1 MIGMMKNISILGAT
15 GSIGRNTLAIA
26 AMFPERF
33 TVKALTAKENIEL
46 LADQIL
52 QFKPELA
59 VVYDEAGARK
69 LKSLL
74 PSGTRT
80 EIMAGDHGYESA
92 ATLNG
97 VDIVVSAMVG
107 GAGLLPTLAAIRAG
121 KDVALANKETL
132 VMAGDLVM
140 REAAR
145 SKGTIRPVDS
155 EHSAIFQCIC
165 GNRREDLRKIILTAS
180 GGPFR
185 NYPRE
190 RFPLIT
196 PREALAHPTWEMG
209 VKISIDSATLMNKGL
224 EVIEAAHLFDV
235 SQHSIEVV
243 IHPQSIVHSMVSFRD
258 GSVIAQMGIPD
269 MKGAI
274 AYALSGPERLQ
285 MQIPPPDFTSL
296 GELTFEAP
304 DMENFPCLALAY
316 RACEAGGTM
325 PAVLNAANEAAV
337 DAFLREQIGFL
348 QIPQVISAVMDAHEP
363 VPSPVIEEILHADRW
378 ARQAALQWVAEN
390 SGGDAK

>member
-1 MIGMMKNISILGAT
+1 MKNISILGAT
-15 GSIGRNTLAIA
+15 GSIGRNTLAIV

-33 TVKALTAKENIEL
+33 AVKALTAKENIEL
-46 LADQIL
+46 LADQIE
-52 QFKPELA
+52 QFAPELA
-59 VVYDEAGARK
+59 VVYDDASAKK
-69 LKSLL
+69 LKTIL
-74 PSGTRT
+74 PSGVGT
-80 EIMAGDHGYESA
+80 EIMSGENGYESA

-97 VDIVVSAMVG
+97 VDVVVSAMVG
-107 GAGLLPTLAAIRAG
+107 GAGLLPTLAAIQAG

-132 VMAGDLVM
+132 VMAGELVM

-145 SKGTIRPVDS
+145 SDMEIRPVDS

-165 GNRREDLRKIILTAS
+165 GSRREDLRKVILTAS

-185 NYPRE
+185 NLPRE

-196 PREALAHPTWEMG
+196 PRDALAHPTWEMG
-209 VKISIDSATLMNKGL
+209 TKISIDSATLMNKGF

-235 SQHSIEVV
+235 AYHSIEVV
-243 IHPQSIVHSMVSFRD
+243 IHPQSIVHSMVSYRD

-285 MQIPPPDFTSL
+285 IQIPSPDFTTL
-296 GELTFEAP
+296 GALTFEAP
-304 DMENFPCLALAY
+304 DMDSFPCLELAY
-316 RACEAGGTM
+316 SACEAGGTV
-325 PAVLNAANEAAV
+325 PAVLNAANEIAV

-348 QIPQVISAVMDAHEP
+348 QIPQVIESVMEGHEQVSEP
-363 VPSPVIEEILHADRW
+363 NIEDILQADQW
-378 ARQAALQWVAEN
+378 ARRSAGQWVERH
-390 SGGDAK
+390 GGGLGI